1 MTQLKQNYEKACNDY
16 LKAFALKHDFDLSDC
31 FWVANDVGTVC
42 SIGDY
47 FVDMV
52 TIRIDID
59 RDAPVDEW
67 IEWYDYTLR
76 LGMLD
81 APYPNYDSWLRGCP
95 IKSEEEIQAMEAM
108 REKIQGLKDE
118 LKKMCDENI

>member
-1 MTQLKQNYEKACNDY
+1 
-16 LKAFALKHDFDLSDC
+16 
-31 FWVANDVGTVC
+31 
-42 SIGDY
+42 
-47 FVDMV
+47 MV

-95 IKSEEEIQAMEAM
+95 IQVG
-108 REKIQGLKDE
+108 RRDTGYGGLT
-118 LKKMCDENI
+118 